1 MAPDVPLEIKISL
14 LLDEKRDLV
23 RRVELTVTPSNP
35 NGSSGRAGPDGTL
48 LRIGDEREERGETTS
63 SNQPDGPVARSEP
76 FLEQHSREGTKSE
89 SVFERREAPAV
100 WIFQAS
106 PEFSD
111 ARSAVRSLDEP
122 VWLVR
127 QFKDEIRPGDTA
139 YIWLSG
145 ACGGIL
151 GVAEVL
157 EAPRIQPEPPGQIRF
172 IRKTE
177 KFAGDQVRVKLRLL
191 KRLKPLIPR
200 AYLQSRAE
208 LSKLSILRCPRGTNF
223 RVNRQEAE
231 ILKRLVASHMAAPL
245 VRNVAGSEKRV
256 VFAEE

>member
-1 MAPDVPLEIKISL
+1 M
-14 LLDEKRDLV
+14 RDGQPV
-23 RRVELTVTPSNP
+23 SCPV
-35 NGSSGRAGPDGTL
+35 
-48 LRIGDEREERGETTS
+48 LRST
-63 SNQPDGPVARSEP
+63 
-76 FLEQHSREGTKSE
+76 
-89 SVFERREAPAV
+89 
-100 WIFQAS
+100 
-106 PEFSD
+106 
-111 ARSAVRSLDEP
+111 VRSLDEP

-127 QFKDEIRPGDTA
+127 QFKDEIKPGDIA

-145 ACGGIL
+145 GCGGIL

-208 LSKLSILRCPRGTNF
+208 LSKLSILHCPRGTNL

-231 ILKRLVASHMAAPL
+231 ILKSLVASHMAAPL
-245 VRNVAGSEKRV
+245 VRNVTRSEKRV

>member
-14 LLDEKRDLV
+14 LLDENRDLV
-23 RRVELTVTPSNP
+23 RWVALRVIPPNP
-35 NGSSGRAGPDGTL
+35 NDFSSRGDPDRTL
-48 LRIGDEREERGETTS
+48 PRRDEREERGETTS
-63 SNQPDGPVARSEP
+63 SNQPDGSARSVP
-76 FLEQHSREGTKSE
+76 FLEQHTREGAKSE
-89 SVFERREAPAV
+89 SVFERQEAPAA

-111 ARSAVRSLDEP
+111 VRSAVRSLDEP

-127 QFKDEIRPGDTA
+127 QFKDEIKPGDTA

-145 ACGGIL
+145 GCGGIL
-151 GVAEVL
+151 GMAEVL

-208 LSKLSILRCPRGTNF
+208 LSKLSILHCPRGTNF

-231 ILKRLVASHMAAPL
+231 ILKGLVASHMAAPL

>member
-14 LLDEKRDLV
+14 LLDENRDLV
-23 RRVELTVTPSNP
+23 RWVALRVTPSNP
-35 NGSSGRAGPDGTL
+35 NVFSGRGDPDRTL
-48 LRIGDEREERGETTS
+48 LRIGDEREERGGTTS

-76 FLEQHSREGTKSE
+76 FLEQHSREGAKSE
-89 SVFERREAPAV
+89 SVFERQEAPAA

-111 ARSAVRSLDEP
+111 VRSAVRSLDEP

-127 QFKDEIRPGDTA
+127 QFKDEIKPGDTV

-145 ACGGIL
+145 GCGGIL
-151 GVAEVL
+151 GMAEVL
-157 EAPRIQPEPPGQIRF
+157 EAPRIQSEPPGQIRF

-208 LSKLSILRCPRGTNF
+208 LSKLSILHCPRGTNF
-223 RVNRQEAE
+223 QVNRQEAE
-231 ILKRLVASHMAAPL
+231 ILKSLVASHMAAPL
-245 VRNVAGSEKRV
+245 VRNVTGSEKRI

>member
-1 MAPDVPLEIKISL
+1 MTRNVSVEVKISL
-14 LLDEKRDLV
+14 LPDGNRDLV
-23 RRVELTVTPSNP
+23 GWIELRVTPSNP
-35 NGSSGRAGPDGTL
+35 NDLSGRVDPDKRL
-48 LRIGDEREERGETTS
+48 LRVEEQPEVRGETTS
-63 SNQPDGPVARSEP
+63 SNQPHGTGTRPGPFCEQDCREDSETEP
-76 FLEQHSREGTKSE
+76 VLERP
-89 SVFERREAPAV
+89 EAPAV

-111 ARSAVRSLDEP
+111 VRSALRSLDEP

-127 QFKDEIRPGDTA
+127 QFKDEIKPGDIA

-145 ACGGIL
+145 ARGGIL

-157 EAPRIQPEPPGQIRF
+157 EAPRIQPEPPEQIRF
-172 IRKTE
+172 IRKME
-177 KFAGDQVRVKLRLL
+177 KFAGDQDRVKLRLL

-200 AYLQSRAE
+200 TYLQSRAE
-208 LSKLSILRCPRGTNF
+208 LSKLGILHCPRGTNF

-231 ILKRLVASHMAAPL
+231 ILKSLVASHMATPL
-245 VRNVAGSEKRV
+245 IRNVAGSEKRV

>member
-14 LLDEKRDLV
+14 LLDENRDLV
-23 RRVELTVTPSNP
+23 RWVALRVIPSNP
-35 NGSSGRAGPDGTL
+35 NDFSSRGDPDRTL
-48 LRIGDEREERGETTS
+48 PRRDEREERGETTS
-63 SNQPDGPVARSEP
+63 SNQPDGTVARSVP
-76 FLEQHSREGTKSE
+76 FLEKHTREGAKSE
-89 SVFERREAPAV
+89 SVFERQEAPAA

-111 ARSAVRSLDEP
+111 VRSAVRSLDEP

-127 QFKDEIRPGDTA
+127 QFKDEIKPGDTA

-145 ACGGIL
+145 GCGGIL
-151 GVAEVL
+151 GMAEVL

-208 LSKLSILRCPRGTNF
+208 LSKLSILPAFPTRYEFPS
-223 RVNRQEAE
+223 
-231 ILKRLVASHMAAPL
+231 KP
-245 VRNVAGSEKRV
+245 
-256 VFAEE
+256 

>member
-23 RRVELTVTPSNP
+23 RWVELRVTPTNP
-35 NGSSGRAGPDGTL
+35 NGLSGRADPDRTL
-48 LRIGDEREERGETTS
+48 LHIGDEREERGETTS

-76 FLEQHSREGTKSE
+76 FLEQHTREGAKSE
-89 SVFERREAPAV
+89 SVFERQEAPAA

-111 ARSAVRSLDEP
+111 VRSAVRSLDEP

-127 QFKDEIRPGDTA
+127 QFKDEIKPGDIA

-145 ACGGIL
+145 RCGGIL
-151 GVAEVL
+151 GAAEVL
-157 EAPRIQPEPPGQIRF
+157 EAPRIQPEPPAQIRF

-177 KFAGDQVRVKLRLL
+177 KFAGDQVRAKLRLL

-200 AYLQSRAE
+200 TYLQSRAE
-208 LSKLSILRCPRGTNF
+208 LCKLSILHCPRGTNF

-231 ILKRLVASHMAAPL
+231 ILKSLVGSHMAAPL
-245 VRNVAGSEKRV
+245 VRNVTGSEKRV

>member
-14 LLDEKRDLV
+14 LLDENRDLV
-23 RRVELTVTPSNP
+23 RWVALRVTPNP
-35 NGSSGRAGPDGTL
+35 HDFSGRGDPGRTL
-48 LRIGDEREERGETTS
+48 LRIRETAS

-76 FLEQHSREGTKSE
+76 FLEQHSREGAKSE
-89 SVFERREAPAV
+89 SVFELRDAPAV

-111 ARSAVRSLDEP
+111 VRSAVRSLDEP
-122 VWLVR
+122 AWLVR
-127 QFKDEIRPGDTA
+127 QFKDEIKPGDTA

-145 ACGGIL
+145 GCGGIL

-191 KRLKPLIPR
+191 KPAIPQSMPGRQRMCLKTCVIGR
-200 AYLQSRAE
+200 FRN
-208 LSKLSILRCPRGTNF
+208 SK
-223 RVNRQEAE
+223 
-231 ILKRLVASHMAAPL
+231 
-245 VRNVAGSEKRV
+245 
-256 VFAEE
+256 